1 MRWLGGTA
9 HSQLLVV
16 SIIQGRPLVL
26 LMWLPFDG
34 LVVGVQIGATEA
46 ITVLQEAWREGT
58 LVRSRPRAP
67 VPSINGQSVT
77 YLGRVHLVG
86 AKVES
91 GLGQC

>member
-1 MRWLGGTA
+1 MRRPGGTG

-26 LMWLPFDG
+26 LMWLPFNR
-34 LVVGVQIGATEA
+34 LVVGIQIGATEA
-46 ITVLQEAWREGT
+46 VTVLQEAWREGT
-58 LVRSRPRAP
+58 AVRSRPRAP
-67 VPSINGQSVT
+67 VPCISGQSAT
-77 YLGRVHLVG
+77 YLGRVHPAG